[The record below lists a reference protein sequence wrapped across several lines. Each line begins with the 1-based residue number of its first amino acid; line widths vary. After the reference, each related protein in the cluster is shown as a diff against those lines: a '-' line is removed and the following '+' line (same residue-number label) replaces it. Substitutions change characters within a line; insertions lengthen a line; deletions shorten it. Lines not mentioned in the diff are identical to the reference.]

1 MADPREFWN
10 HRYAQPGRAYGTEPH
25 DFVVRIADRL
35 SGPVLCL
42 GEGEG
47 RNAVFLAQRGLA
59 VTALD
64 LSPLALQKAGRLAME
79 RDVQLTTL
87 EADLADF
94 ELGTAR
100 WGAIVS
106 IWCHLPPWLRARVH
120 RDVARA
126 LVPGGHFV
134 LTAYTPA
141 QLAFDT
147 GGPKSLELL
156 YEPEALRAELDGL
169 TLTHFEVVERDVHE
183 GDWHRGRSAFVE
195 VLAQRPF

>member
-10 HRYAQPGRAYGTEPH
+10 HRYALPGWAYGTEPN
-25 DFVVRIADRL
+25 DFVREVAPL
-35 SGPVLCL
+35 LEGPVLCL

-47 RNAVFLAQRGLA
+47 RNAVFLAQRGLE

-64 LSPLALQKAGRLAME
+64 LSPKALEKAQGLARE
-79 RDVQLTTL
+79 RGVRLTTL

-94 ELGTAR
+94 VLGEAR

-106 IWCHLPPWLRARVH
+106 IWCHLPPWLRMRVH

-126 LVPGGHFV
+126 LVPGGRFV
-134 LTAYTPA
+134 LEGYTPA
-141 QLAFDT
+141 QLQFDT

-156 YEPEALRAELDGL
+156 FAPDEVKAELAGL
-169 TLTHFEVVERDVHE
+169 TLERFDAKEREVQE
-183 GDWHRGRSAFVE
+183 GEWHRGRSAVLQ
-195 VLAQRPF
+195 VLARR